1 MELIEL
7 KAHIKSNTIPNFL
20 VFTGE
25 DWAVQKI
32 YIDQIAKVR
41 NLSVKRMETVQEI
54 IPKLGNKTFVTSNT
68 TIYTVRD
75 DEKFVKDDKQWEK
88 IVSLLGN
95 SMLILLLSH
104 PDKRLKFFKVHEP
117 AIVEFSA
124 LKPELLTKYIQK
136 DIALSQKNCL
146 KLVEVC
152 EGNYGRILLEIDK
165 IKHYKWDA
173 DIVMNAYSNKY
184 DMAFEDL
191 LEDGTIYTPPKDAI
205 FDLVDAILDRD
216 ISKVYSLYEQCKAIG
231 ESTFAIMTVLFNN
244 AKAVLQVQTCTNKDI
259 SKSTGLTGWQI
270 MNAKKHLDV
279 YNDEELIN
287 IIRLI
292 ARSENDIKTGQI
304 DEKYVIDYLLVRVL

>member
-41 NLSVKRMETVQEI
+41 NLPVKRMETVQEI

-88 IVSLLGN
+88 IISLLGN

-124 LKPELLTKYIQK
+124 LKPEILTKYIQK
-136 DIALSQKNCL
+136 EIALSQKNCL

-165 IKHYKWDA
+165 IKQYAEHFQDSS
-173 DIVMNAYSNKY
+173 VNE
-184 DMAFEDL
+184 FFRTL

-216 ISKVYSLYEQCKAIG
+216 IPKVYSLYEQCKAIG

-279 YNDEELIN
+279 YDDEELIN